1 MKEDKLVIGGHEF
14 SSRFILGSGKY
25 NLDLIKAAVENAG
38 AEIITLALRRANTQG
53 GENILD
59 YIPKG
64 PPVILTF
71 SIKEQQKFKICEES
85 FKKLGFL
92 IEEFGGN
99 EYCIR
104 GVPANLLGIDPQ
116 ELFIE
121 IFDQIEENSGKMN
134 LEMITDRLAT
144 MACKAAV
151 KGNTAMS
158 YQEMDALMDQLM
170 KLDNPYQC
178 PHGRP
183 TIISM
188 TKYELEKKFKRVQ

>member
-1 MKEDKLVIGGHEF
+1 
-14 SSRFILGSGKY
+14 
-25 NLDLIKAAVENAG
+25 
-38 AEIITLALRRANTQG
+38 
-53 GENILD
+53 
-59 YIPKG
+59 
-64 PPVILTF
+64 
-71 SIKEQQKFKICEES
+71 
-85 FKKLGFL
+85 
-92 IEEFGGN
+92 
-99 EYCIR
+99 
-104 GVPANLLGIDPQ
+104 
-116 ELFIE
+116 
-121 IFDQIEENSGKMN
+121 MN

-188 TKYELEKKFKRVQ
+188 TKYELEKSLSEYSRGGWLWNRKNLLLY

>member
-1 MKEDKLVIGGHEF
+1 MDQHAAHEKVMYEKL
-14 SSRFILGSGKY
+14 KK
-25 NLDLIKAAVENAG
+25 DLEN
-38 AEIITLALRRANTQG
+38 NTIVQQMVA
-53 GENILD
+53 
-59 YIPKG
+59 
-64 PPVILTF
+64 PPIILTF
-71 SIKEQQKFKICEES
+71 SIKEQQKFELCEES

-121 IFDQIEENSGKMN
+121 MIKHK
-134 LEMITDRLAT
+134 LES

-151 KGNTAMS
+151 KGNTTMS
-158 YQEMDALMDQLM
+158 YEEMDSLMEQLM

>member
-1 MKEDKLVIGGHEF
+1 MV
-14 SSRFILGSGKY
+14 
-25 NLDLIKAAVENAG
+25 A
-38 AEIITLALRRANTQG
+38 
-53 GENILD
+53 
-59 YIPKG
+59 
-64 PPVILTF
+64 PPIILTF
-71 SIKEQQKFKICEES
+71 SIKEQQKFELCEES

-134 LEMITDRLAT
+134 MEMITDKLAS

-151 KGNTAMS
+151 KGNTTMS
-158 YQEMDALMDQLM
+158 YEEMDSLMEQLM

>member
-1 MKEDKLVIGGHEF
+1 MDQHAAHEKVMYEKL
-14 SSRFILGSGKY
+14 KKD
-25 NLDLIKAAVENAG
+25 LDN
-38 AEIITLALRRANTQG
+38 NTIVQQMVA
-53 GENILD
+53 
-59 YIPKG
+59 
-64 PPVILTF
+64 PPIILTF
-71 SIKEQQKFKICEES
+71 SIKEQQKFELCEES

-121 IFDQIEENSGKMN
+121 VFDQIEENSGKMN
-134 LEMITDRLAT
+134 MEMITDKLAS

-151 KGNTAMS
+151 KGNTTMS
-158 YQEMDALMDQLM
+158 YEEMDSLMEQLM

>member
-1 MKEDKLVIGGHEF
+1 MGAVWLGTSEGLNRYNGKDVKIFRPSQGNEGLTNNEINKLCG
-14 SSRFILGSGKY
+14 
-25 NLDLIKAAVENAG
+25 
-38 AEIITLALRRANTQG
+38 
-53 GENILD
+53 
-59 YIPKG
+59 
-64 PPVILTF
+64 
-71 SIKEQQKFKICEES
+71 ES

-134 LEMITDRLAT
+134 MEMITDKLAS

-151 KGNTAMS
+151 KGNTTMS
-158 YQEMDALMDQLM
+158 YEEMDNLMEQLM

>member
-1 MKEDKLVIGGHEF
+1 MCIRDRLKK
-14 SSRFILGSGKY
+14 
-25 NLDLIKAAVENAG
+25 DLEN
-38 AEIITLALRRANTQG
+38 NTIVQQMV
-53 GENILD
+53 D
-59 YIPKG
+59 

-170 KLDNPYQC
+170 TVSYTHLLRKKLILHTWRLNNYNDEY
-178 PHGRP
+178 
-183 TIISM
+183 
-188 TKYELEKKFKRVQ
+188 KL